1 MVVVDNAVYVRGER
15 VATPPSLDDTY
26 EVLHEKKGMAWIG
39 LYRPDE
45 AELHSVAAEFGLHE
59 LMVEDALSGHQRPK
73 IERYADTLFAVFKAA
88 RYLDAEERLEFGEVH
103 VIIGPDFAITV
114 RHSETPDIGAIRKRL
129 EGDARLLSLGPE
141 SVLYAVLDEIVDGY
155 VPVIAGL
162 QNDID
167 EIDDALFAE
176 GRESSKRIYAL
187 SREVIE
193 FQRAT
198 KPLVGVFEALASGF
212 EKYDVDLEL
221 RRYLRDVNDHVLR
234 VVERADAFRAVL
246 QNALTVNSAL
256 VGQRQNEETRR
267 LSEASYAQSEQ
278 VKKISS
284 WAAILFAPTLIGT
297 VYGMNF
303 TYMPELNWLWGY
315 PFALSLMAGMGIT
328 LYMVFK
334 KNKWL

>member
-39 LYRPDE
+39 LYRPDA

-73 IERYADTLFAVFKAA
+73 IERYGDTLFAVFKSA
-88 RYLDAEERLEFGEVH
+88 RYLDAEESVEFGEVH
-103 VIIGPDFAITV
+103 VIIGPDYAITV

-129 EGDARLLSLGPE
+129 ESDADLLALGPE

-176 GRESSKRIYAL
+176 GQESSKRIYAL

-198 KPLVGVFEALASGF
+198 KPLVGIFEALSAGF
-212 EKYDVDLEL
+212 DKYDVNLEL
-221 RRYLRDVNDHVLR
+221 RRYLRDVHDHVLR

-303 TYMPELNWLWGY
+303 RFMPELDWPWGY
-315 PFALSLMAGMGIT
+315 PFALALMIGMGVALHAI
-328 LYMVFK
+328 FR

>member
-15 VATPPSLDDTY
+15 VATPPSLEDTY
-26 EVLHEKKGMAWIG
+26 EVLHEKNGMAWIG

-45 AELHSVAAEFGLHE
+45 AEMQSVAAEFGLHK
-59 LMVEDALSGHQRPK
+59 LMIEDALRGHQRPK
-73 IERYADTLFAVFKAA
+73 IERYGDTLLAVFKSAE
-88 RYLDAEERLEFGEVH
+88 YLDSEERVEFGEVH
-103 VIIGPDFAITV
+103 IILGPDFAITV
-114 RHSETPDIGAIRKRL
+114 RHSESPDISAIRRQL
-129 EGDARLLSLGPE
+129 EKDSSLLARGPE
-141 SVLYAVLDEIVDGY
+141 AVLYAVIDEIVDNY
-155 VPVIAGL
+155 APVVAGL

-167 EIDDALFAE
+167 EIDDALFTE
-176 GRESSKRIYAL
+176 GKESSKRIYAL

-193 FQRAT
+193 FERAT
-198 KPLVGVFEALASGF
+198 KPLVGVFDALTDGF
-212 EKYDVDLEL
+212 EKYDIDVEL
-221 RRYLRDVNDHVLR
+221 RRHLRDVHDHVLR
-234 VVERADAFRAVL
+234 VIERADAFRSLL

-303 TYMPELNWLWGY
+303 RHMPELDWPLGY
-315 PFALSLMAGMGIT
+315 PFALLLMAGMGVA
-328 LYMVFK
+328 LYVVFK

>member
-15 VATPPSLDDTY
+15 VASPPSLDDTY
-26 EVLHEKKGMAWIG
+26 EVLHEKRGMAWIG
-39 LYRPDE
+39 LYRPDA
-45 AELHSVAAEFGLHE
+45 AELQSVAAEFGLHK
-59 LMVEDALSGHQRPK
+59 LMIEDALRGHQRPK
-73 IERYADTLFAVFKAA
+73 MERYGDTLLAVFKAA
-88 RYLDAEERLEFGEVH
+88 RYLDAEERVEFGEVH
-103 VIIGPDFAITV
+103 VILGPDFAITV
-114 RHSETPDIGAIRKRL
+114 RHSETPNIAAIRKGL
-129 EGDARLLSLGPE
+129 ENNAALLARGPE
-141 SVLYAVLDEIVDGY
+141 AVLYAVIDEIVDGY
-155 VPVIAGL
+155 APVVAGL

-167 EIDDALFAE
+167 EIDDALFTE
-176 GRESSKRIYAL
+176 GKESSKRIYAL

-198 KPLVGVFEALASGF
+198 KPLVGVFDALTAGF
-212 EKYDVDLEL
+212 EKYDVDVEL
-221 RRYLRDVNDHVLR
+221 RRHLRDVHDHVLR
-234 VVERADAFRAVL
+234 VIERADAFRALL

-297 VYGMNF
+297 IYGMNF
-303 TYMPELNWLWGY
+303 RHMPELHWQLGY
-315 PFALSLMAGMGIT
+315 PFALFLMLGMGIG
-328 LYMVFK
+328 LYIVFK

>member
-15 VATPPSLDDTY
+15 VATPSSLDDTY

-45 AELHSVAAEFGLHE
+45 TELHSVAAEFGLHE

-73 IERYADTLFAVFKAA
+73 IERYGDTLFAVFKAA
-88 RYLDAEERLEFGEVH
+88 RYLDVEERLEFGEVH
-103 VIIGPDFAITV
+103 VIIGTDFAITV
-114 RHSETPDIGAIRKRL
+114 RHSETPNIGAIRKRL
-129 EGDARLLSLGPE
+129 EHDAGLLSLGPE

-155 VPVIAGL
+155 APVIAGL

-176 GRESSKRIYAL
+176 GQESSKRIYAL

-198 KPLVGVFEALASGF
+198 KPLVGLLESLSAGF
-212 EKYDVDLEL
+212 EKYDVNVEL
-221 RRYLRDVNDHVLR
+221 RRYLRDVQDHVLR
-234 VVERADAFRAVL
+234 VVERTDAFRAVL

-303 TYMPELNWLWGY
+303 THMPELDWPLGY
-315 PFALSLMAGMGIT
+315 PFALTLMFGMGVA
-328 LYMVFK
+328 LYVVFK

>member
-1 MVVVDNAVYVRGER
+1 MVVVDNAVYVAGKR

-39 LYRPDE
+39 LYRPDH
-45 AELHSVAAEFGLHE
+45 AEVHSVSAEFGLHE

-73 IERYADTLFAVFKAA
+73 VERYGDTLFAAFRAA
-88 RYLDAEERLEFGEVH
+88 RYLDAEERVEFGEVH

-114 RHSETPDIGAIRKRL
+114 RHSETPNIGAIRKRL
-129 EGDARLLSLGPE
+129 EADAGLLALGPE

-155 VPVIAGL
+155 APVIAGL

-167 EIDDALFAE
+167 EIDDSLFAE

-198 KPLVGVFEALASGF
+198 KPLVGIFEALSAGF
-212 EKYDVDLEL
+212 EKYDVNVEL
-221 RRYLRDVNDHVLR
+221 RRYLRDVHDHVLR
-234 VVERADAFRAVL
+234 VVERTDAFRAVL

-303 TYMPELNWLWGY
+303 RFMPELDWPWGY
-315 PFALSLMAGMGIT
+315 PFALGLMLGMGII
-328 LYMVFK
+328 LYKVFK

>member
-1 MVVVDNAVYVRGER
+1 MVVVDNAVYVAGKR

-45 AELHSVAAEFGLHE
+45 PELHSVAAEFGLHE

-73 IERYADTLFAVFKAA
+73 IERYGDTLFAVFKAA
-88 RYLDAEERLEFGEVH
+88 RYLDAEERVEFGEVH

-114 RHSETPDIGAIRKRL
+114 RHSETPNIAAIRKRL
-129 EGDARLLSLGPE
+129 EGDAPLLARGPE

-155 VPVIAGL
+155 APVIAGL

-176 GRESSKRIYAL
+176 GQESSKRIYAL

-198 KPLVGVFEALASGF
+198 KPLVGIFEALSSGF
-212 EKYDVDLEL
+212 EKYDVDVEL
-221 RRYLRDVNDHVLR
+221 RRYLRDVHDHVLR

-303 TYMPELNWLWGY
+303 RFMPELDWVFGY
-315 PFALSLMAGMGIT
+315 PFALSLMLGMGIA

>member
-45 AELHSVAAEFGLHE
+45 AELHSVAAEFGLHD

-73 IERYADTLFAVFKAA
+73 IERYADTLFAVFKSA

-198 KPLVGVFEALASGF
+198 KPLVGIFEALASGF
-212 EKYDVDLEL
+212 EKYDVDVEL
-221 RRYLRDVNDHVLR
+221 RRYLRDVHDHVLR

-328 LYMVFK
+328 LYIVFK

>member
-1 MVVVDNAVYVRGER
+1 
-15 VATPPSLDDTY
+15 
-26 EVLHEKKGMAWIG
+26 
-39 LYRPDE
+39 
-45 AELHSVAAEFGLHE
+45 
-59 LMVEDALSGHQRPK
+59 
-73 IERYADTLFAVFKAA
+73 RYGDTLFAVFKAA

-103 VIIGPDFAITV
+103 VVLGPDFAITV
-114 RHSETPDIGAIRKRL
+114 RHSETPDIGAIRRRL
-129 EGDARLLSLGPE
+129 EGDTGLLSLGPE

-155 VPVIAGL
+155 VPVIEGL

-198 KPLVGVFEALASGF
+198 KPLVGIFESLASGF
-212 EKYDVDLEL
+212 DKYDVDVEL
-221 RRYLRDVNDHVLR
+221 RRYLRDVHDHVLR
-234 VVERADAFRAVL
+234 VVERADAFRSVL
-246 QNALTVNSAL
+246 QNALAVNSAL

-267 LSEASYAQSEQ
+267 LSEASFAQSEQ

-303 TYMPELNWLWGY
+303 RFMPELDWPLGY
-315 PFALSLMAGMGIT
+315 PFALLLMFGMGVV
-328 LYMVFK
+328 LFLVFK

>member
-1 MVVVDNAVYVRGER
+1 MVVVDNAVYVAGKR

-45 AELHSVAAEFGLHE
+45 PELHSVAAEFGLHE

-73 IERYADTLFAVFKAA
+73 IERYGDTLFAVFKAA
-88 RYLDAEERLEFGEVH
+88 RYLDAEERVEFGEVH
-103 VIIGPDFAITV
+103 VIIGRDFAITV
-114 RHSETPDIGAIRKRL
+114 RHSETPNIAAIRKRL
-129 EGDARLLSLGPE
+129 EGDAPLLARGPE

-155 VPVIAGL
+155 APVIAGL

-176 GRESSKRIYAL
+176 GQESSKRIYAL

-198 KPLVGVFEALASGF
+198 KPLVGIFEALSSGF
-212 EKYDVDLEL
+212 EKYDVDVEL
-221 RRYLRDVNDHVLR
+221 RRYLRDVHDHVLR

-303 TYMPELNWLWGY
+303 RFMPELDWVFGY
-315 PFALSLMAGMGIT
+315 PFALSLMLGMGIA

>member
-39 LYRPDE
+39 LYRPDK
-45 AELHSVAAEFGLHE
+45 AELHSVAAEFGLHD

-198 KPLVGVFEALASGF
+198 KPLVGIFEALASGF

-221 RRYLRDVNDHVLR
+221 RRYLRDVHDHVLR
-234 VVERADAFRAVL
+234 VVERADSFRAVL

-328 LYMVFK
+328 LYIVFK

>member
-1 MVVVDNAVYVRGER
+1 MVVVDNAVYVRGVR

-26 EVLHEKKGMAWIG
+26 EVLHEKNGMAWIG

-45 AELHSVAAEFGLHE
+45 AELLSVAAEFGLHK
-59 LMVEDALSGHQRPK
+59 LMMEDALRGHQRAK
-73 IERYADTLFAVFKAA
+73 IERYGETLFAVFKAA
-88 RYLDAEERLEFGEVH
+88 RYVDADERVEFGEVH
-103 VIIGPDFAITV
+103 VVIGPDFAVTV
-114 RHSETPDIGAIRKRL
+114 RHSEMPNIGAIRTRL
-129 EGDARLLSLGPE
+129 EAHPSLLALGPE
-141 SVLYAVLDEIVDGY
+141 AVLYAVLDEIVDEY

-167 EIDDALFAE
+167 EIDDALFTE
-176 GRESSKRIYAL
+176 GKESSKRIYAL
-187 SREVIE
+187 SRQVIE

-198 KPLVGVFEALASGF
+198 KPLPGIFDALTAGF
-212 EKYDVDLEL
+212 DKYDVDVEL
-221 RRYLRDVNDHVLR
+221 RRHLRDVHDHVLR
-234 VVERADAFRAVL
+234 VIERADAFRAVL

-303 TYMPELNWLWGY
+303 RFMPELDWPLGY
-315 PFALSLMAGMGIT
+315 PFALLLMAGMGVV
-328 LYMVFK
+328 LYIVFR

>member
-15 VATPPSLDDTY
+15 VASPPSLDDTY
-26 EVLHEKKGMAWIG
+26 EVLHEKHGMAWIG

-45 AELHSVAAEFGLHE
+45 AELHSVAAEFDLHK
-59 LMVEDALSGHQRPK
+59 LMIEDALRGHQRPK
-73 IERYADTLFAVFKAA
+73 IERYGDTLLAVFKAA
-88 RYLDAEERLEFGEVH
+88 RYLDADERVEFGEVH
-103 VIIGPDFAITV
+103 VILGPDFAITV

-129 EGDARLLSLGPE
+129 ESNASLLARGPE
-141 SVLYAVLDEIVDGY
+141 AVLYAVIDEIVDGY
-155 VPVIAGL
+155 APV
-162 QNDID
+162 
-167 EIDDALFAE
+167 
-176 GRESSKRIYAL
+176 IYAL

-198 KPLVGVFEALASGF
+198 KPLVGVFDALTAGF
-212 EKYDVDLEL
+212 EKYDVDVEL
-221 RRYLRDVNDHVLR
+221 RRHLRDVHDHVLR
-234 VVERADAFRAVL
+234 VIERADALRAVL

-297 VYGMNF
+297 IYGMNF
-303 TYMPELNWLWGY
+303 RHMPELDWPLGY
-315 PFALSLMAGMGIT
+315 PFALLLMAGMGGA
-328 LYMVFK
+328 LYIVFR

>member
-39 LYRPDE
+39 LYRPD
-45 AELHSVAAEFGLHE
+45 ADELHSVAAEFGLHD
-59 LMVEDALSGHQRPK
+59 LMIEDALRGHQRPK
-73 IERYADTLFAVFKAA
+73 LERYGDTLFGVFKAA

-103 VIIGPDFAITV
+103 VVLGPDFAITV
-114 RHSETPDIGAIRKRL
+114 RHSETPDIGAIRRRL
-129 EGDARLLSLGPE
+129 EGDSRLLSLGPE
-141 SVLYAVLDEIVDGY
+141 AVLYAVLDEIVDGY
-155 VPVIAGL
+155 QPVIDGL
-162 QNDID
+162 ENDID

-198 KPLVGVFEALASGF
+198 KPLIGIFESLASGSD
-212 EKYDVDLEL
+212 KYDVDVEL
-221 RRYLRDVNDHVLR
+221 RRYLRDVHDHVLR

-267 LSEASYAQSEQ
+267 LSEASFAQSEQ

-303 TYMPELNWLWGY
+303 RFMPELDWPLGY
-315 PFALSLMAGMGIT
+315 PFALILMFGMGVV
-328 LYMVFK
+328 LFLVFK